1 MTGSTLPRASADEGA
16 SVLLRREGALARL
29 TLNRPRAINAL
40 TLEMVRRLHAALDQ
54 LERDGS
60 VHAVLLDGAGERGF
74 CAGGDIVALHRSAQQ
89 GTADARTFWREEYA
103 LNARIANFSLPIVAI
118 MDGIVMGGGIG
129 LAGHAR
135 HRIATERLTAAM
147 PEVGIGFAPDVGGT
161 WLLSRAPG
169 ELGTH
174 LALTATRVGAADA
187 LLVGLADAVIEP
199 GDVDALR
206 GELALAGSPG
216 EVDAIVRRHT
226 SASTLAGGELAA
238 QRGWIDQACAG
249 DDPLAIVRALER
261 APSPAGQAAAA
272 AIRRA
277 SPTSVAVTLRALRD
291 ARGLPSLEAALAREL
306 EISCALLRHPDFVEG
321 VRAQV
326 IDKDR
331 QPHWQPS
338 SLEQLDPAAIDRL
351 FATFAD
357 ARTGEEASAQ

>member
-1 MTGSTLPRASADEGA
+1 MTGTPPADDGA
-16 SVLLRREGALARL
+16 SVLVRREGALARL

-40 TLEMVRRLHAALDQ
+40 TLEMVRRLHAALDE

-60 VHAVLLDGAGERGF
+60 AHAVLLDGAGERGF

-103 LNARIANFSLPIVAI
+103 LNARIAEFPTPIVAI

-174 LALTATRVGAADA
+174 LALTAGRVGPADA
-187 LLVGLADAVIEP
+187 LLVGLADAVIERA
-199 GDVDALR
+199 GVEALR
-206 GELALAGSPG
+206 GELALAGSPQ
-216 EVDAIVRRHT
+216 EIDAIVHRHT
-226 SASTLAGGELAA
+226 TTATAGGELAA
-238 QRGWIDQACAG
+238 QRVWIDQVYVG

-261 APSPAGQAAAA
+261 AAAPAAQAAAEA
-272 AIRRA
+272 VRRA

-291 ARGLPSLEAALAREL
+291 ARGLRSLRAALAREL
-306 EISCALLRHPDFVEG
+306 EISCALLRHADFVEG

-331 QPHWQPS
+331 RPRWQPP
-338 SLEQLDPAAIDRL
+338 SLEQLDPAAIDAL
-351 FATFAD
+351 FATFAT
-357 ARTGEEASAQ
+357 AHMGEEAGAR